1 MSRQIRTENS
11 TFTAEHKTENYDKST
26 QDERR
31 HKMENYKCLK
41 TDENRIKKTDDTRQ
55 INTVRPKTENYIRPI
70 LNYDKRLKTA
80 NDRQEDKDCNTD
92 VQTLTVTTLPKQ
104 GVGKLTILFIL
115 LTQLCNSIDS
125 RCVM

>member
-1 MSRQIRTENS
+1 MRRQIW
-11 TFTAEHKTENYDKST
+11 TFTAEHKTEDYDKST

-31 HKMENYKCLK
+31 HKIENYKCLK
-41 TDENRIKKTDDTRQ
+41 TDENRIQKTDDTRQ
-55 INTVRPKTENYIRPI
+55 INTVRPKTENYILPI

-80 NDRQEDKDCNTD
+80 NDRQDDKDCNTD
-92 VQTLTVTTLPKQ
+92 VQTLTVTTLPKR